1 MIRSQVGSK
10 AQWLLQG
17 SSHGGVVTSPRLVC
31 KLAKTA
37 GDKLSRW
44 FDSFYLKNC
53 HMLCCRK
60 ENAENQRFGLLVMP
74 CCLGI
79 TCLFTLRS

>member
-1 MIRSQVGSK
+1 MISSKVGSK
-10 AQWLLQG
+10 AQWLLRG
-17 SSHGGVVTSPRLVC
+17 SSHGGTVASPRLVC

-44 FDSFYLKNC
+44 FDSFYLKNY
-53 HMLCCRK
+53 HASLWK
-60 ENAENQRFGLLVMP
+60 ENAENHRFGLLVVP

>member
-17 SSHGGVVTSPRLVC
+17 SSHGGVVASPRLVC

-53 HMLCCRK
+53 HASL
-60 ENAENQRFGLLVMP
+60 
-74 CCLGI
+74 
-79 TCLFTLRS
+79 